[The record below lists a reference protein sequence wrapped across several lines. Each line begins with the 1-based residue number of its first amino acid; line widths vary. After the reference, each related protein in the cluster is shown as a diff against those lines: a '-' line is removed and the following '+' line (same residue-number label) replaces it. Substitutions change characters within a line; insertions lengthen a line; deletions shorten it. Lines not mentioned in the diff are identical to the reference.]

1 VTRAAPPAPPAE
13 THRATAG
20 PADSAAAASPPSTGP
35 DAGAPATA
43 PERSAAADAPR
54 PAPGHPRAAP
64 DAAHRA
70 AAGFAGTVPAPLAKD
85 APHATASNPP
95 AVPDEAGAFLAAAG
109 YASAIPAPIPQDAGH
124 RAYARLSGGPRP
136 ALLVDARAAARVG
149 VDAAADLRRFAALA
163 RHLAA
168 HGLAAPAI
176 LAEAPEGGLL
186 LVEDLGP
193 RTMAEALDA
202 GADPQPLYLAAAETL
217 AALHRVPLP
226 ATLPRWDSPA
236 MTAAAAATMLDWW
249 WPAALGA
256 TPTPAQRQ
264 GFHDAMHAMLAPFDG
279 ARALVHRD
287 FFPAN
292 LVPRADGGLGVID
305 FQDAA
310 LGHPAY
316 DLVSLVED
324 ARRDVPPGLRDAT
337 IARYRA
343 AAGGLDDGAMAAM
356 AAQRH
361 LRVAAL
367 WVRLARRDGKPRYL
381 AHGPRCWA
389 LLARALAH
397 PATAPLA
404 AFLDAEVPPSLR
416 RTPEAT

>member
-1 VTRAAPPAPPAE
+1 MTEGAHARAAHAAPAA
-13 THRATAG
+13 
-20 PADSAAAASPPSTGP
+20 AAAASL
-35 DAGAPATA
+35 
-43 PERSAAADAPR
+43 RAADAQGSGPDGA
-54 PAPGHPRAAP
+54 APSLPGDRAPAP
-64 DAAHRA
+64 DA
-70 AAGFAGTVPAPLAKD
+70 
-85 APHATASNPP
+85 
-95 AVPDEAGAFLAAAG
+95 AGAFLAAAG
-109 YASAIPAPIPQDAGH
+109 FAAAARAPLPQDAGH
-124 RAYARLSGGPRP
+124 RAYTRLSGGPRP
-136 ALLVDARAAARVG
+136 ALLMDARAAARVG
-149 VDAAADLRRFAALA
+149 VDAATDLSRFAGLA

-176 LAEAPEGGLL
+176 LAEAPEQGLL

-202 GADPQPLYLAAAETL
+202 GADPLPLYLAAAETL
-217 AALHRVPLP
+217 AALHRVPPPAGLP
-226 ATLPRWDSPA
+226 AWDAAA
-236 MTAAAAATMLDWW
+236 MTAAAAATFLDWW

-256 TPTPAQRQ
+256 PPTPLQRE
-264 GFHDAMHAMLAPFDG
+264 GFHAAMRAMLAPFAG
-279 ARALVHRD
+279 VRGLVHRD
-287 FFPAN
+287 FFPSN
-292 LVPRADGGLGVID
+292 LIPRGDGRLGVID

-324 ARRDVPPGLRDAT
+324 ARRDVPPALRDAA
-337 IARYRA
+337 IARYA
-343 AAGGLDDGAMAAM
+343 EAGGSVDAAAMAAM

-397 PATAPLA
+397 PAAAPLA
-404 AFLDAEVPPSLR
+404 AFLDAEVPPGLR
-416 RTPEAT
+416 RNPEGA

>member
-1 VTRAAPPAPPAE
+1 M
-13 THRATAG
+13 
-20 PADSAAAASPPSTGP
+20 
-35 DAGAPATA
+35 PATG
-43 PERSAAADAPR
+43 SAADAPR
-54 PAPGHPRAAP
+54 PTPSPPRATS
-64 DAAHRA
+64 DAA
-70 AAGFAGTVPAPLAKD
+70 GT
-85 APHATASNPP
+85 
-95 AVPDEAGAFLAAAG
+95 FLAAAG

-124 RAYARLSGGPRP
+124 RAYARLAGGPRP
-136 ALLVDARAAARVG
+136 ALLMDARAAARVG
-149 VDAAADLRRFAALA
+149 VDAAADLRRFATLA

-176 LAEAPEGGLL
+176 LAEAPEEGLL

-202 GADPQPLYLAAAETL
+202 GVAAEPLYLAAAETL
-217 AALHRVPLP
+217 AALHRVPPP
-226 ATLPRWDSPA
+226 ATLPRWDSQA
-236 MTAAAAATMLDWW
+236 MAAAAAATLLDWW

-256 TPTPAQRQ
+256 APTPAQRE
-264 GFHDAMHAMLAPFDG
+264 GFQQAMHAMLAPFDG
-279 ARALVHRD
+279 AGALVHRD

-292 LVPRADGGLGVID
+292 LVPCADGGLGVID

-324 ARRDVPPGLRDAT
+324 ARRDVPPALRDAT

-343 AAGGLDDGAMAAM
+343 AAGGLDEGAMAAM

-389 LLARALAH
+389 LLERALAH

-404 AFLDAEVPPSLR
+404 AFLDAELPAALR
-416 RTPEAT
+416 RTPEAA